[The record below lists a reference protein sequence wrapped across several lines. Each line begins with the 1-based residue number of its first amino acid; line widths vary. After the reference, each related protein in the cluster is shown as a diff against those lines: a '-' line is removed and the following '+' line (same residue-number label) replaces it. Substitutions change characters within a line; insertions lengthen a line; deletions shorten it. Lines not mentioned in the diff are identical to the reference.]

1 MTPITLRIAIYY
13 TVLALLPLLVNRCIA
28 AFTYI
33 MENQIIGQ
41 VPEHIYGKAL
51 AVLEWVFNNIFSVTI
66 FSFVLPFV
74 FGKVDRAAR
83 RYARKRYQQPL
94 WWLKMP
100 KHPNNPQS
108 WSTWFRQRYYA
119 LQDGVFWST
128 STSNAK
134 KSNNTDH
141 NSGGAEE
148 NEKDQK
154 EAKDW
159 QWTKWQP
166 STEASK
172 AKTTRYIIPILLY
185 LSRVEAI
192 QKTQC

>member
-1 MTPITLRIAIYY
+1 MAPITSRIAIYY

-66 FSFVLPFV
+66 FSIVLPFV
-74 FGKVDRAAR
+74 FGKVDLAAR

-100 KHPNNPQS
+100 KHPNTPQS
-108 WSTWFRQRYYA
+108 WSTWFRQRHSA
-119 LQDGVFWST
+119 LQDSNFWSAST
-128 STSNAK
+128 TSNAK
-134 KSNNTDH
+134 KSNTDQ
-141 NSGGAEE
+141 NSGGEAKE
-148 NEKDQK
+148 NKRDQK

-159 QWTKWQP
+159 QWTKWWPNLIRKQ
-166 STEASK
+166 
-172 AKTTRYIIPILLY
+172 AK
-185 LSRVEAI
+185 
-192 QKTQC
+192 